1 MKIRVIVLF
10 WLFICLEFSQSFAS
24 EPANLASVSRIRR
37 PLQIE
42 DFRFGGG
49 VGYGFYVT
57 NQMDYVITTNFGE
70 FKELIPSYF
79 GSIYKSLNRNFEVGL
94 QFRNGHLL
102 TLKSENTQGSSCD
115 FNEAQFMVN
124 YSLNHNVDL
133 EQQPFTYNAHIGL
146 GLTQFRSKY
155 FTVNVAKE
163 EIDEILASVGY
174 NGEIVSSKDQL
185 EKQITV
191 IGNFGLSIG
200 WRLNRTFSLYFENSV
215 NISTSN
221 KMSGN
226 LFKRSWIPPDSYYY
240 TALGLYIKIN
250 PNRGQIGCPK
260 F

>member
-1 MKIRVIVLF
+1 
-10 WLFICLEFSQSFAS
+10 
-24 EPANLASVSRIRR
+24 
-37 PLQIE
+37 LQIE

-102 TLKSENTQGSSCD
+102 TLKSENTQGSTCD

-124 YSLNHNVDL
+124 YSFNHNVNL

-163 EIDEILASVGY
+163 EIEDVLASVGY

-240 TALGLYIKIN
+240 TALGLYIKIK